1 MQYFAMYFKG
11 EEGEEAREGCGGGG
25 TFCIFYETFGIKRY
39 FLVCYEIMEH

>member
-25 TFCIFYETFGIKRY
+25 H
-39 FLVCYEIMEH
+39 FLYIL